1 MNDFKKKISNIWFYY
16 KVPIIVG
23 ILAIFLVV
31 TTIINKVSEPKFDHS
46 IAIISKY
53 NYPSQENVDKLT
65 KIFEEKYQGTVD
77 VKIYNIALGEMGEDE
92 NIISKLSLD
101 LGNKISEVIFIEDLD
116 TFKKTTADIEFSSVV
131 LVSQID
137 WLSDLG
143 LDNFYYCI
151 RK

>member
-31 TTIINKVSEPKFDHS
+31 TTIINKVNEPKFDHS

-77 VKIYNIALGEMGEDE
+77 VKIYNVALGQIGEDE
-92 NIISKLSLD
+92 NTISKLSLD
-101 LGNKISEVIFIEDLD
+101 LGNKISEFIFIEDMD

>member
-1 MNDFKKKISNIWFYY
+1 MEGFKKKIEYIWDYY
-16 KVPIIVG
+16 KAPILIG
-23 ILAIFLVV
+23 IAVIFLAV
-31 TTIINKVSEPKFDHS
+31 TTVVNKVNEPKFDYS

-65 KIFEEKYQGTVD
+65 RIFEDKYQGTFD
-77 VKIYNIALGEMGEDE
+77 VKIYNVALGEIGEDE
-92 NIISKLSLD
+92 NTISKLSLD
-101 LGNKISEVIFIEDLD
+101 LGNKISEFLFIEDID

-137 WLSDLG
+137 WLNNLG

>member
-31 TTIINKVSEPKFDHS
+31 TTIINKVNEPKFDHS

-77 VKIYNIALGEMGEDE
+77 VKIYNVALGQIGEDE
-92 NIISKLSLD
+92 NTISKLSLD
-101 LGNKISEVIFIEDLD
+101 LGNKISEFIFIEDMD
-116 TFKKTTADIEFSSVV
+116 TFKKTTANIEFSSVV

>member
-1 MNDFKKKISNIWFYY
+1 MNNFKKKISNIWFYN
-16 KVPIIVG
+16 KVPIIVT
-23 ILAIFLVV
+23 IIALFLVV
-31 TTIINKVSEPKFDHS
+31 TTVVNKVNEPKFDHS

-53 NYPSQENVDKLT
+53 NYPSQENVDKLA
-65 KIFEEKYQGTVD
+65 KIFEDKYQGTFE
-77 VKIYNIALGEMGEDE
+77 VKIYNVALGEIGEDE

-101 LGNKISEVIFIEDLD
+101 LGNKISEFIFIEDMD

-131 LVSQID
+131 FVSQID
-137 WLSDLG
+137 WLNNLG

>member
-1 MNDFKKKISNIWFYY
+1 MNDFKKKTSNIWFYY

-31 TTIINKVSEPKFDHS
+31 TTIINKVNEPKFDHS

-77 VKIYNIALGEMGEDE
+77 VKIYNVALGQIGEDE
-92 NIISKLSLD
+92 NTISKLSLD
-101 LGNKISEVIFIEDLD
+101 LGNKISEFIFIEDMD